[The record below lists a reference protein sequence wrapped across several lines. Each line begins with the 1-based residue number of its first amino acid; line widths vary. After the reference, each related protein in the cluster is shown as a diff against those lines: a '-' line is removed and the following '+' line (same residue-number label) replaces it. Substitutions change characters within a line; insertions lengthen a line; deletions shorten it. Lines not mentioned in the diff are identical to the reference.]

1 MPALYDQPGIC
12 FDYPE
17 NWDIEESEPVAKGVS
32 QVEYQ
37 QVAVQS
43 PGGAFWTVSRYA
55 GGRDVTEQVKAVVSA
70 MRENYPNMD
79 VEPIEETIGGHEVG
93 GFELTFFYLDLISTA
108 QVRGVVTR
116 DDAWVIFCQAE
127 DREFVQLGE
136 VFRAITTSLLRRLQ
150 KAPL

>member
-17 NWDIEESEPVAKGVS
+17 NWDVEESEPVATGVA

-37 QVAVQS
+37 QVAVQA

-55 GGRDVTEQVKAVVSA
+55 GSDDVTKEVDAVVRA
-70 MRENYPNMD
+70 MRESYPHMD
-79 VEPIEETIGGHEVG
+79 VEPINEAIDGHRVA

-116 DDAWVIFCQAE
+116 DDGWVIFCQAE
-127 DREFVQLGE
+127 DREFEKLGD
-136 VFRAITTSLLRRLQ
+136 VFKAMTTSLLRRLE
-150 KAPL
+150 KARR